1 MDKVKKYASWF
12 FHSFIWLGLLLLII
26 DIVTKNVVVANRDY
40 IRSLPNSRIE
50 LIPGFLGI
58 TYVINN
64 NAAFGL
70 GTTSDLWNRIL
81 YIIIATIAIAVLIF
95 VYVKY
100 FKRLGKMYK
109 ACIMLMTVGAL
120 GNLIDR
126 VFFTAEYLGLAAG
139 SQPGV
144 VDWIDFHGIWS
155 YVFNIADSAIVI
167 GTIMLIV
174 WLIVEEVRDS
184 KKRNSQVHLKKE
196 DIEAKKEEQV
206 QPEEEAPVENK
217 EAHQEAEKPLDKEE
231 NPAK

>member
-26 DIVTKNVVVANRDY
+26 DIVTKNVVVANKDY
-40 IRSLPNSRIE
+40 ILAQENGHIT

-58 TYVINN
+58 GYVINRS
-64 NAAFGL
+64 AAFGL
-70 GTTSDLWNRIL
+70 GTGSDLWNRIL
-81 YIIIATIAIAVLIF
+81 YIIIAVIASAVLIF

-100 FKRLGKMYK
+100 YKKLGKMYK
-109 ACIMLMTVGAL
+109 ACLMMMLVGAV

-126 VFFTAEYLGLAAG
+126 VFFTASYLGVTG
-139 SQPGV
+139 EPGV
-144 VDWIDFHGIWS
+144 VDWIDFFGVWR

-184 KKRNSQVHLKKE
+184 KKRNSVVHLKKDE
-196 DIEAKKEEQV
+196 VEKKIEASKVEEKV
-206 QPEEEAPVENK
+206 EESTKIENAEETPEEEKVE
-217 EAHQEAEKPLDKEE
+217 EKAA
-231 NPAK
+231 N